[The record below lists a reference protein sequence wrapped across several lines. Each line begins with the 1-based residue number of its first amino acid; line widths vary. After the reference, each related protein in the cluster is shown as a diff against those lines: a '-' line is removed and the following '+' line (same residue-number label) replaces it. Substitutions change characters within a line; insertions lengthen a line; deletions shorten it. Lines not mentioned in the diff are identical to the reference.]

1 MKDAVSRI
9 LVEMMKHVWPQL
21 WADLFQKL
29 HDICQHGVSV
39 VVVPFVVCCSTLSF
53 KTAKLVFQKL
63 HDICQYGVS
72 VVLVP
77 FVVSFFEAA

>member
-39 VVVPFVVCCSTLSF
+39 V
-53 KTAKLVFQKL
+53 
-63 HDICQYGVS
+63 
-72 VVLVP
+72 LVP
-77 FVVSFFEAA
+77 FVVYFFIFFGGSLTVFVCYYN

>member
-39 VVVPFVVCCSTLSF
+39 VVVPFVVCCSTLFLRQLNWCFRSF
-53 KTAKLVFQKL
+53 MTS
-63 HDICQYGVS
+63 VS
-72 VVLVP
+72 MG
-77 FVVSFFEAA
+77 

>member
-39 VVVPFVVCCSTLSF
+39 V
-53 KTAKLVFQKL
+53 
-63 HDICQYGVS
+63 
-72 VVLVP
+72 LVP
-77 FVVSFFEAA
+77 FVVSFFILFFEAA

>member
-39 VVVPFVVCCSTLSF
+39 V
-53 KTAKLVFQKL
+53 
-63 HDICQYGVS
+63 
-72 VVLVP
+72 LVP
-77 FVVSFFEAA
+77 FVVSFFFFEAA